1 MEAPGNGVDTPFR
14 TAIGRGRR
22 PVSPGAVAGKRKE
35 GTLTDRER
43 KSMQRAALILGGA
56 ALIRFV
62 VIAPAPAEPVLGDR
76 PSIADSL
83 LAAGD
88 SVAEEQERRS
98 RPLAEGETLDP
109 NVAGAEELDRLPGI
123 GASKALRI
131 VREREEN
138 GPYAS
143 VDDLARVSGLG
154 PKSVERLKPY
164 LRVVG
169 GGGSDSAGRR
179 GAVAAGSGPSA
190 GEGRRAGGG
199 RGAASA
205 DSGALVDLNR
215 ATAEELQALPGIG
228 PVMAERIVALR
239 NERGRFRKLEELME
253 VKGVGER
260 TFARLKPLMKV
271 R

>member
-1 MEAPGNGVDTPFR
+1 M
-14 TAIGRGRR
+14 
-22 PVSPGAVAGKRKE
+22 
-35 GTLTDRER
+35 TDRER
-43 KSMQRAALILGGA
+43 KSMLRAALILGGA
-56 ALIRFV
+56 AVIRFV

-88 SVAEEQERRS
+88 SVVEENERRS

-109 NVAGAEELDRLPGI
+109 NVASAEELDRLPGV

-138 GPYAS
+138 GRFAS
-143 VDDLARVSGLG
+143 VEDLARVSGLG

-164 LRVVG
+164 LRMAG
-169 GGGSDSAGRR
+169 GGGGGAAGGR
-179 GAVAAGSGPSA
+179 GAVAARAGVGA
-190 GEGRRAGGG
+190 GEGRKVGEG
-199 RGAASA
+199 RTAAA
-205 DSGALVDLNR
+205 MAPGALVDLNR
-215 ATAEELQALPGIG
+215 ATAEELQTLPGIG

-239 NERGRFRKLEELME
+239 KERGGFRKLDELME
-253 VKGVGER
+253 VKGVGDR
-260 TFARLKPLMKV
+260 TFARLKPLLKV

>member
-1 MEAPGNGVDTPFR
+1 
-14 TAIGRGRR
+14 
-22 PVSPGAVAGKRKE
+22 
-35 GTLTDRER
+35 
-43 KSMQRAALILGGA
+43 MQRAALILGGA

-62 VIAPAPAEPVLGDR
+62 LIAPGPADPVLGDR

-88 SVAEEQERRS
+88 SVSEERERRS

-109 NVAGAEELDRLPGI
+109 NVAGAEELDRLPGV

-138 GPYAS
+138 GPFAS

-154 PKSVERLKPY
+154 PKSVDRLRPY
-164 LRVVG
+164 LRVAGGG
-169 GGGSDSAGRR
+169 GGGSAGRR
-179 GAVAAGSGPSA
+179 STVAARGGQSA
-190 GEGRRAGGG
+190 GEGRKAGEG
-199 RGAASA
+199 RTAAA
-205 DSGALVDLNR
+205 MVPGALVDLNR

-228 PVMAERIVALR
+228 PVMAGRIVALR
-239 NERGRFRKLEELME
+239 KERGGFRKLEELME

-260 TFARLKPLMKV
+260 TFARLRPLLKV

>member
-1 MEAPGNGVDTPFR
+1 M
-14 TAIGRGRR
+14 
-22 PVSPGAVAGKRKE
+22 
-35 GTLTDRER
+35 TDRER
-43 KSMQRAALILGGA
+43 KSMLRAALILGGA
-56 ALIRFV
+56 AVIRFV

-88 SVAEEQERRS
+88 SVVEENERRS
-98 RPLAEGETLDP
+98 RPLADGETLDP
-109 NVAGAEELDRLPGI
+109 NVASAQELDRLPGV
-123 GASKALRI
+123 GASKASRI

-138 GPYAS
+138 GRFAS
-143 VDDLARVSGLG
+143 VEDLARVSGLG

-164 LRVVG
+164 LRVAG
-169 GGGSDSAGRR
+169 GGGSGSAGRR
-179 GAVAAGSGPSA
+179 GAVAARAGPGV
-190 GEGRRAGGG
+190 GEGRTAG
-199 RGAASA
+199 AMVP
-205 DSGALVDLNR
+205 GALVDLNR

-239 NERGRFRKLEELME
+239 KERGGFRKLEELME
-253 VKGVGER
+253 VKGVGDR